1 MKVIYLI
8 FIYLE
13 RQMSQLKSSEKYIID
28 SISVEEFEYDGA
40 LRINTLIRGRNPPP
54 FQTNKVGRASVIKGK
69 NYTKI
74 HVKERVENV
83 N

>member
-13 RQMSQLKSSEKYIID
+13 RRMSQLKSSEKYIID

-40 LRINTLIRGRNPPP
+40 LRINTLIRGRKPP